1 MRSDPTVQEQGRG
14 GGSGR
19 ATVLVLAG
27 TLTIMAG
34 AVVSPAIPGIRAAFA
49 DTADVDLLARMITS
63 AHALAI
69 VLFSPFAGALSER
82 IGRKRALVTGM
93 ITFALG
99 GSSGFYLPD
108 LASILAGR
116 VVLGLGVSLIM
127 TNSVAMIAD
136 LYDGTERRRLLG
148 RQTAAGA
155 FGGVALL
162 VGGGALAGHGWRTV
176 FLVYL
181 LGAALVVP
189 ALTQLPQTRPAAA
202 GARPTVG
209 PSPSRTRRGPATGP
223 VAALAAMFLGQVA
236 FYSVPVQVPFLVEDH
251 FHAGSVASGAV
262 IAVQTLTTGLVSLR
276 FAAIRRLAG
285 EYGLVT
291 AAFTAIAVGYLVL
304 FLAPHVAVLA
314 LGTLVMGVGL
324 GILMPT
330 LNSWV
335 VDEAPPEARSRY
347 AGFLTTALFLGQFLA
362 PIVTQ
367 PLVTGLGIQPMF
379 LVIAAGALVVAGG
392 YLVGGRRRTAATGR
406 AGAAP
411 DAPGQGRDVQDDAPA
426 GAPAPGSTRGTGNTG
441 KRPPL
446 NPTAPP
452 AGRGDGVSDA
462 SASQVAPRT
471 LRAPNSV
478 HRRQP

>member
-1 MRSDPTVQEQGRG
+1 MRSESTVPEHSRRG
-14 GGSGR
+14 STAR

-69 VLFSPFAGALSER
+69 VLFSPFAGAFSER
-82 IGRKRALVTGM
+82 VGRKRALVTGM
-93 ITFALG
+93 IAFVLG

-136 LYDGTERRRLLG
+136 LYDGTERQRLLG

-155 FGGVALL
+155 FGGVVLL
-162 VGGGALAGHGWRTV
+162 VGGGALAGLGWRTV

-189 ALTQLPQTRPAAA
+189 ALTRLPETRPTAP
-202 GARPTVG
+202 GARPAPDSSAPRV
-209 PSPSRTRRGPATGP
+209 RRALPAGLT
-223 VAALAAMFLGQVA
+223 AALAAMFLGQVA

-285 EYGLVT
+285 EYGLVG
-291 AAFTAIAVGYLVL
+291 AAFTGIGVGYLVL
-304 FLAPHVAVLA
+304 SLAPHVGVLA

-324 GILMPT
+324 GVLMPT

-335 VDEAPPEARSRY
+335 LSEAPPEVRSRY

-367 PLVTGLGIQPMF
+367 PMVRGLGIQPMF
-379 LVIAAGALVVAGG
+379 GVIAVAALLVAAG
-392 YLVGGRRRTAATGR
+392 YLVGGRRRAARSGP
-406 AGAAP
+406 A
-411 DAPGQGRDVQDDAPA
+411 DASDERRDAGRDVPA
-426 GAPAPGSTRGTGNTG
+426 GSAAEQGRNTPATESGR
-441 KRPPL
+441 
-446 NPTAPP
+446 A
-452 AGRGDGVSDA
+452 AGRAAG
-462 SASQVAPRT
+462 
-471 LRAPNSV
+471 
-478 HRRQP
+478 

>member
-1 MRSDPTVQEQGRG
+1 MTNRTRDPPRLARVVHVAQGEVEVRPEPTVKDHNRRG
-14 GGSGR
+14 GHGR

-69 VLFSPFAGALSER
+69 VLFSPFAGAFSER

-93 ITFALG
+93 LAFAVG

-108 LASILAGR
+108 LVSILAGR
-116 VVLGLGVSLIM
+116 VVLGIGVSLIM

-136 LYDGTERRRLLG
+136 LYDGTERQRLLG

-155 FGGVALL
+155 FGGVLLL
-162 VGGGALAGHGWRTV
+162 VGGGALAGLGWRTV

-189 ALTQLPQTRPAAA
+189 ALTRLPETRPGTADAGPAPDGPAAGGRRGLPAGVAAA
-202 GARPTVG
+202 LT
-209 PSPSRTRRGPATGP
+209 
-223 VAALAAMFLGQVA
+223 AMFLGQVA

-276 FAAIRRLAG
+276 FAAVRRLAG
-285 EYGLVT
+285 EHGLVAT
-291 AAFTAIAVGYLVL
+291 AFGCIGAGYLVL
-304 FLAPHVAVLA
+304 WLAPHVAVLA
-314 LGTLVMGVGL
+314 LGTLVMGAGL
-324 GILMPT
+324 GVLMPT

-335 VDEAPPEARSRY
+335 LDEAPPEVRSRY

-362 PIVTQ
+362 PLVTQ
-367 PLVTGLGIQPMF
+367 PMVRGLGIQPMF
-379 LVIAAGALVVAGG
+379 GVIAVGALLVAAGYLAGG
-392 YLVGGRRRTAATGR
+392 RGR
-406 AGAAP
+406 AARSGPAGERRAAHRDAPAAQSPAGEGP
-411 DAPGQGRDVQDDAPA
+411 DAPAA
-426 GAPAPGSTRGTGNTG
+426 GPGHAAR
-441 KRPPL
+441 R
-446 NPTAPP
+446 
-452 AGRGDGVSDA
+452 AG
-462 SASQVAPRT
+462 
-471 LRAPNSV
+471 
-478 HRRQP
+478 

>member
-1 MRSDPTVQEQGRG
+1 MRSDPTVNEHGRRG
-14 GGSGR
+14 GPGR
-19 ATVLVLAG
+19 AGVLVLAG

-82 IGRKRALVTGM
+82 LGRKRALVAGM
-93 ITFALG
+93 LTFALG

-108 LASILAGR
+108 LVSILAGR

-136 LYDGTERRRLLG
+136 LYDGTERQRLLG

-155 FGGVALL
+155 FGGVLLL
-162 VGGGALAGHGWRTV
+162 VGGGALAGLGWRTV

-189 ALTQLPQTRPAAA
+189 ALTQLPETRPGAAGTRPAA
-202 GARPTVG
+202 G
-209 PSPSRTRRGPATGP
+209 PSSSGALRGPATG
-223 VAALAAMFLGQVA
+223 VAAALAAMFLGQVA

-285 EYGLVT
+285 EYGLVAT
-291 AAFTAIAVGYLVL
+291 AFVAIAVGYLVL

-324 GILMPT
+324 GVLMPT

-335 VDEAPPEARSRY
+335 VNEAPPEARSRY
-347 AGFLTTALFLGQFLA
+347 TGFLTTALFLGQFLA

-367 PLVTGLGIQPMF
+367 PLVRVLGIQPMF
-379 LVIAAGALVVAGG
+379 LAIAAGALLVAAG
-392 YLVGGRRRTAATGR
+392 YLVGGRRRTAVPGR
-406 AGAAP
+406 AGAPA
-411 DAPGQGRDVQDDAPA
+411 GGRGEHQEHREAPA
-426 GAPAPGSTRGTGNTG
+426 AGPDRAADRTG
-441 KRPPL
+441 
-446 NPTAPP
+446 
-452 AGRGDGVSDA
+452 
-462 SASQVAPRT
+462 
-471 LRAPNSV
+471 
-478 HRRQP
+478 